1 MSGTGGWRE
10 DADVLREECGV
21 IGISLSAGA
30 AAPLAHLG
38 LFALQHRGQESAGI
52 ASSDIT
58 GIRLHKGM
66 GLVSQVFDGER
77 IASLPGSS
85 AIGHVRY
92 STMGSARIENAQ
104 PLLVPSPWG
113 PLALAHNGNL
123 INAPALR
130 RQLEAAGA
138 EFTSTSDSEV
148 IAQAV
153 ARAPAGTVEDA
164 VAHALARIAGAFTA
178 TMLVGGRVFGFR
190 DAHAIRPL
198 VIGRTARGWMLASET
213 CAFDHMGAAYVRD
226 VEPGELV
233 VLAGDTLRTHQVLAS
248 ARRAY
253 CVFEY
258 IYFARPDTT
267 LARRNV
273 HVARRR
279 MGQILAREHP
289 ANADVVLAV
298 PDSGTSAAM
307 GFADESGLPFEVGL
321 VKNRYVGRTF
331 IQPDPATRDLGVRIK
346 LNPLREVI
354 DGRRVV
360 LVDDSIV
367 RGTTSGKIVR
377 MLRAAGATEVH
388 ARISSPPIR
397 FPCFYGIDTSSRGQL
412 VAATTPVD
420 EIRRMIGAD
429 SLGYLSQA
437 GLVEALH
444 LAWTHLCMACLDGNY
459 PPALPEETMAGRH
472 ALEAARASAARVPA
486 VHGAGSHAEA
496 GRDGPGPARPGDP
509 LVVLTGVDARWL
521 ND

>member
-1 MSGTGGWRE
+1 MSRSIGPRE
-10 DADVLREECGV
+10 VDDVWREECGV
-21 IGISLSAGA
+21 IGISLSSGP

-38 LFALQHRGQESAGI
+38 LFALQHRGQESAGV
-52 ASSDIT
+52 ASSD
-58 GIRLHKGM
+58 GIRTWLHKGM

-77 IASLPGSS
+77 IAALPGPL

-104 PLLVPSPWG
+104 PLLVSSPWG

-123 INAPALR
+123 INAPVLR
-130 RQLEAAGA
+130 GELEAAGA
-138 EFTSTSDSEV
+138 AFTSTSDSEV
-148 IAQAV
+148 IAQII
-153 ARAPAGTVEDA
+153 ARAPVATVEEA
-164 VAHALARIAGAFTA
+164 VAYALARIEGAFTV
-178 TMLVGGRVFGFR
+178 TMLVDGRVFGFR

-198 VIGRTARGWMLASET
+198 VLGRTERGWMLASET
-213 CAFDHMGAAYVRD
+213 CAFDHMAASYARD

-233 VLAGDTLRTHQVLAS
+233 VIAGAAVYARQALPP
-248 ARRAY
+248 ARRAH

-267 LARRNV
+267 LAGRNV
-273 HVARRR
+273 HIARRR
-279 MGQILAREHP
+279 MGQVLAREHP
-289 ANADVVLAV
+289 ANADVVVAV

-307 GFADESGLPFEVGL
+307 GFADASGLPFEVGL

-331 IQPDPATRDLGVRIK
+331 IEPDQATRDFGVRIK

-354 DGRRVV
+354 EGRRVV

-377 MLRAAGATEVH
+377 MLRRSGATEVH
-388 ARISSPPIR
+388 MRISSPPIR
-397 FPCFYGIDTSSRGQL
+397 FPCFYGIDTSSRGEL

-420 EIRRMIGAD
+420 EICRMIGAD

-444 LAWTHLCMACLDGNY
+444 LPRAHLCMACLDGQY
-459 PPALPEETMAGRH
+459 PTALPEEAMAGRH
-472 ALEAARASAARVPA
+472 ALEAPRPARAADPV
-486 VHGAGSHAEA
+486 GA
-496 GRDGPGPARPGDP
+496 
-509 LVVLTGVDARWL
+509 LTGVDARWL